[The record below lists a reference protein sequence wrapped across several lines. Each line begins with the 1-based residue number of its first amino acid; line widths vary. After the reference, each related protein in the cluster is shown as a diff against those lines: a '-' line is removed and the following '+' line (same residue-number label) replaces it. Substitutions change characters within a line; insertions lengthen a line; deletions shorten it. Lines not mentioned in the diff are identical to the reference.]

1 MSANFANNLGITH
14 PAPTVLEAVSPE
26 KTRQM
31 SMDASHAPGVAERKY
46 GFAARIQ
53 RGVTFEE
60 YRYWAGIERQ
70 MEDEDNRRYVS
81 GRGKTTA
88 LSLIKDRFSTGKNT
102 GAVTH
107 TTSATDDAAMQDDKA
122 MGTKGEIAAVGPNDM
137 AATDSEW
144 RNASRA
150 LRTAGWG
157 TIFFLVTTDILGWS
171 SAPFV
176 FSSVGY
182 GPGVALYVIFGIFAG
197 FSGWAIW
204 RVFMGLDSSRYPMV
218 SFGDPFFR
226 LFGPRARHLIN
237 IAQSLQQ
244 FLTVAVLILAQA
256 QIIAQLSSSSICF
269 VACMIIV
276 MVIGMVVGSIR
287 SLQKLGWLCNASVWL
302 NVVSFIII
310 CVAAAKYAPDYEVIT
325 ASSLIKTIEPIKTFA
340 GPPPIAYQQQST
352 NEFSAQ
358 FNAVDS
364 MVYAYSGA
372 LLFVAFL
379 SEMRHPWDFWKGIFL
394 AQVFICVVYIFFGAF
409 VYSFYGQYSA
419 SNIGQVIQPLRL
431 QVVSNVLGL
440 LTGFIAV
447 CEYSPNNVIS
457 SNRR

>member
-1 MSANFANNLGITH
+1 MASFTNNMGITH
-14 PAPTVLEAVSPE
+14 PTPTVLEATSPE

-31 SMDASHAPGVAERKY
+31 SMDVSHAPGVAERKY
-46 GFAARIQ
+46 GFAARTQ

-60 YRYWAGIERQ
+60 YRYWAGVERQ
-70 MEDEDNRRYVS
+70 MEDEDNRRYVA

-88 LSLIKDRFSTGKNT
+88 LSLLKDRFSSGKNT

-107 TTSATDDAAMQDDKA
+107 SAESTENKTMHDDKT
-122 MGTKGEIAAVGPNDM
+122 MGGEIAAVGPNDM
-137 AATDSEW
+137 QATDAEW
-144 RNASRA
+144 RQATRA

-226 LFGPRARHLIN
+226 LFGPRARHFIN
-237 IAQSLQQ
+237 VAQSLQQ

-256 QIIAQLSSSSICF
+256 QIIAQLSSSTICF

-276 MVIGMVVGSIR
+276 MVIGMFVGSIR

-302 NVVSFIII
+302 NVVSFI
-310 CVAAAKYAPDYEVIT
+310 
-325 ASSLIKTIEPIKTFA
+325 L
-340 GPPPIAYQQQST
+340 
-352 NEFSAQ
+352 
-358 FNAVDS
+358 
-364 MVYAYSGA
+364 M
-372 LLFVAFL
+372 
-379 SEMRHPWDFWKGIFL
+379 
-394 AQVFICVVYIFFGAF
+394 
-409 VYSFYGQYSA
+409 
-419 SNIGQVIQPLRL
+419 
-431 QVVSNVLGL
+431 
-440 LTGFIAV
+440 
-447 CEYSPNNVIS
+447 
-457 SNRR
+457 